1 MQVSVHDAKAQLPHL
16 LDLIQEGEEVII
28 HQDGRPIARLI
39 PLNQSLESPFGAMEG
54 EFELPEDWD
63 RPLTDTETDAFW
75 EGAW

>member
-1 MQVSVHDAKAQLPHL
+1 
-16 LDLIQEGEEVII
+16 VII